1 MWRGCPGPGARR
13 GGWICAPLGL
23 WGGLSSANAQ
33 LQEVSLIRTDTRT
46 NEEIRAV
53 EILLI
58 DEAGKS
64 LGIVPREKALERA
77 QSKVLDLVEVAPDGE
92 PPVCRIMDFKKYIYE
107 QKRKQ
112 KLAKKKTSKVE
123 TKEIKL
129 RPNIGPHD
137 LGIKLDRA
145 RGFLEKGDKVK
156 VTLRYRPREMRHY
169 EIGTHVLDR
178 IVENLKDISLVESS
192 STGNRHVRLQ
202 TILIAPR
209 KEAIKRMQESLGA
222 QDGEQVE

>member
-1 MWRGCPGPGARR
+1 M
-13 GGWICAPLGL
+13 
-23 WGGLSSANAQ
+23 
-33 LQEVSLIRTDTRT
+33 SLIRTDTRT

-53 EILLI
+53 EVLLI

-77 QSKVLDLVEVAPDGE
+77 QGKVLDLVEVAPDGD

-129 RPNIGPHD
+129 RPNIDPHD
-137 LGIKLDRA
+137 FGIKLSRA
-145 RGFLEKGDKVK
+145 RGFLEKGNKVK

-169 EIGTHVLDR
+169 EIGTQVLDR
-178 IVENLKDISLVESS
+178 IVEDLKDIALIESS
-192 STGNRHVRLQ
+192 STGNRSVRMQ
-202 TILIAPR
+202 TMLIAPR
-209 KEAIKRMQESLGA
+209 KEAIKRKKEDLGDQE
-222 QDGEQVE
+222 GERPE